1 MKLIEILEMP
11 NGVEKAREF
20 AISGLLTDGGWRK
33 QWYLERILEAL
44 DVDLKELQAALAVG
58 GYVWE
63 KGVAP

>member
-1 MKLIEILEMP
+1 MKLTEILEMP

-20 AISGLLTDGGWRK
+20 AISGLLTDGGWHR

-44 DVDLKELQAALAVG
+44 DVDLKELQITLAIG
-58 GYVWE
+58 DYVWE